1 MRKFL
6 TGGQRLVFD
15 FLRQKIYNGLPP
27 TLREI
32 GAHFGISDTA
42 ARNCLQAIA
51 KRGFIRIAPG
61 KSRSIFL
68 RPPYK
73 DASRHTLVVSD
84 DVDIPQLDIQKGD
97 FLHIDTEKPVVVEGD
112 LILSTHGEIK
122 RFATGD
128 GVFGKVVGVSRRLS

>member
-6 TGGQRLVFD
+6 TDRQRLVFD
-15 FLRQKIYNGLPP
+15 FLRQKIYNKMPP

-51 KRGFIRIAPG
+51 KRGFIRVAAG

-73 DASRHTLVVSD
+73 DASRHTLIA

-112 LILSTHGEIK
+112 LILSTHSEIK
-122 RFATGD
+122 RFAAGD
-128 GVFGKVVGVSRRLS
+128 VAFGKVVGVSRRLS

>member
-6 TGGQRLVFD
+6 TDKQRLVFD
-15 FLRQKIYNGLPP
+15 FVRQKIYDGMPP
-27 TLREI
+27 THREI
-32 GAHFGISDTA
+32 GEHMGVSSVA
-42 ARNCLQAIA
+42 AREHLQAVA
-51 KRGFIRIAPG
+51 KKGFVRLALG

-73 DASRHTLVVSD
+73 DASRHTLIA

-97 FLHIDTEKPVVVEGD
+97 FLHINTDKPVSAEGD
-112 LILSTHGEIK
+112 LILSTQGKIK

-128 GVFGKVVGVSRRLS
+128 RVFGRVVGVSRKI